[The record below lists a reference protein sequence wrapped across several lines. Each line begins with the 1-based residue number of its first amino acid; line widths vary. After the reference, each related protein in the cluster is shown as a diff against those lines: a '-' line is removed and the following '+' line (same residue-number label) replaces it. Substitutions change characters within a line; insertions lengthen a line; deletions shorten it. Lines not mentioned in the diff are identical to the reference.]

1 MDSSIQ
7 KALKKAKIK
16 HWVTITIISI
26 AVCVILLFAFNRFG
40 NYLSAQNT
48 MQLHENLFLQHSIS
62 QPNVGIDSQVT
73 ANSSMFGGNIITN
86 RSKNID
92 GYLIHWSTLTSSYS
106 WFGASIDHNELI
118 PGFHSSGN
126 NNYEYDK
133 QTKQKVATFYHPA
146 IKEYYDGVQNQLE
159 DVAQL
164 KNHVAEVAISF
175 KEPLT
180 MEQVR
185 ENIPQNLN
193 IAWLYMT
200 SEITDEAL
208 GPSGLPVYG
217 YVDSELSKESFDMFI
232 ENLKK
237 YDERGSMEEIKKYIE
252 ENENKPFNEVTIL
265 GVMLTGRTESFNELL
280 GKNFIRGASVGV
292 TAPIVPYIQP
302 TK

>member
-26 AVCVILLFAFNRFG
+26 AVCVVLLFAFNRFG

-48 MQLHENLFLQHSIS
+48 MRLHEKLFLQHSIS

-92 GYLIHWSTLTSSYS
+92 GYLIPWSTLTSSYS

-159 DVAQL
+159 DVVQL
-164 KNHVAEVAISF
+164 ENHVAEVAISF

-180 MEQVR
+180 REQVR
-185 ENIPQNLN
+185 ENIPENLN

-200 SEITDEAL
+200 SKITDEAS

-217 YVDSELSKESFDMFI
+217 YADSELSKETFDMFI

-237 YDERGSMEEIKKYIE
+237 YDKRGSMEEIQKYIE
-252 ENENKPFNEVTIL
+252 ENENKPFNEVTVL
-265 GVMLTGRTESFNELL
+265 GVMVTGRTESFNELL
-280 GKNFIRGASVGV
+280 GKDFIRGASIGV

>member
-26 AVCVILLFAFNRFG
+26 AVCVVLLFAFNRFG

-48 MQLHENLFLQHSIS
+48 MQLHDNLFLQHSIS
-62 QPNVGIDSQVT
+62 QPNVNIDSQVT

-86 RSKNID
+86 RSKNIN
-92 GYLIHWSTLTSSYS
+92 GYLIPWSTLTSSYS

-126 NNYEYDK
+126 NYYEYDK
-133 QTKQKVATFYHPA
+133 QTKQKVATFYNPA

-159 DVAQL
+159 AVVQL
-164 KNHVAEVAISF
+164 ENHVAEIAISF

-185 ENIPQNLN
+185 ENIPENLN

-200 SEITDEAL
+200 SRIVDEAP

-217 YVDSELSKESFDMFI
+217 YADSELSKESFDGFI

-237 YDERGSMEEIKKYIE
+237 YDKRKSIEEIQKYIE
-252 ENENKPFNEVTIL
+252 ENEKKPFKEVTVL
-265 GVMLTGRTESFNELL
+265 GVMVTGRTENFNELL
-280 GKNFIRGASVGV
+280 GKDFIRGASVGV

>member
-7 KALKKAKIK
+7 KALKKAKRK
-16 HWVTITIISI
+16 QWVIITLISMI
-26 AVCVILLFAFNRFG
+26 VCVILLFAFNRLG

-48 MQLHENLFLQHSIS
+48 ARLHDNLFLQHAVS
-62 QPNVGIDSQVT
+62 QPNVTINSQVM

-86 RSKNID
+86 RSKNIN
-92 GYLIHWSTLTSSYS
+92 GYLVPWSTLTSSYS

-118 PGFHSSGN
+118 PGFHSSGD

-146 IKEYYDGVQNQLE
+146 IKQYYDGVQNQLE
-159 DVAQL
+159 AVVQL
-164 KNHVAEVAISF
+164 ENQVAEVAISF

-185 ENIPQNLN
+185 ENIPESLN

-200 SEITDEAL
+200 SRIVDEAP

-217 YVDSELSKESFDMFI
+217 YADSELSKESFDGFI

-237 YDERGSMEEIKKYIE
+237 YDENESMEEIQKYID
-252 ENENKPFNEVTIL
+252 ENENKPFYEVTVL
-265 GVMLTGRTESFNELL
+265 GVMVTGRTENFNELL
-280 GKNFIRGASVGV
+280 RKEFIRGASVGV
-292 TAPIVPYIQP
+292 TAPIVPYIEP

>member
-7 KALKKAKIK
+7 KALKVAKRK
-16 HWVTITIISI
+16 HWVLIALISMV
-26 AVCVILLFAFNRFG
+26 VCVLLLFAFNRLG

-48 MQLHENLFLQHSIS
+48 AKLHDNLFLQHAVSH
-62 QPNVGIDSQVT
+62 PNVTINSQVM

-86 RSKNID
+86 RSKNIN
-92 GYLIHWSTLTSSYS
+92 GYLVPWSTLTSSYS

-118 PGFHSSGN
+118 PGFHSSGK

-133 QTKQKVATFYHPA
+133 QTKQKVATFYHPM
-146 IKEYYDGVQNQLE
+146 IKQYYDGVQNQLE
-159 DVAQL
+159 AVVQL
-164 KNHVAEVAISF
+164 ENQVAEVAISF

-185 ENIPQNLN
+185 ENIPESLN

-200 SEITDEAL
+200 SRIVDEAP

-217 YVDSELSKESFDMFI
+217 YADSELSKESFDGFI

-237 YDERGSMEEIKKYIE
+237 YDENQSMEEIQKYIE
-252 ENENKPFNEVTIL
+252 ENESKAFNEVTVL
-265 GVMLTGRTESFNELL
+265 GVMLTGRTENYNELL
-280 GKNFIRGASVGV
+280 GKEFIRGASVGV

-302 TK
+302 IK

>member
-26 AVCVILLFAFNRFG
+26 AVCVVLLFVFNRFG

-48 MQLHENLFLQHSIS
+48 MRLHDNLFLQHSIS
-62 QPNVGIDSQVT
+62 QPNVNIDSQVT

-86 RSKNID
+86 RSKNIN
-92 GYLIHWSTLTSSYS
+92 GYLIPWSTLTSSYS

-126 NNYEYDK
+126 NYYEYDK

-159 DVAQL
+159 AVVQL
-164 KNHVAEVAISF
+164 ENQVAEVAISF
-175 KEPLT
+175 KKPLT

-185 ENIPQNLN
+185 ENIPKNLN

-200 SEITDEAL
+200 SRITDEAP

-217 YVDSELSKESFDMFI
+217 YKDSELSKESFDMFI
-232 ENLKK
+232 KDLKK
-237 YDERGSMEEIKKYIE
+237 YDERGSMEEIQKYIE

-280 GKNFIRGASVGV
+280 GKDFVRGASVGV

>member
-26 AVCVILLFAFNRFG
+26 AVCVVLLFAFNRFG

-48 MQLHENLFLQHSIS
+48 MQLHDNLFLQHSIS
-62 QPNVGIDSQVT
+62 QPNVNIDSQVT

-86 RSKNID
+86 RSKNIN
-92 GYLIHWSTLTSSYS
+92 GYLIPWSTLTSSYS

-126 NNYEYDK
+126 NYYEYDK
-133 QTKQKVATFYHPA
+133 QTKQKVATFYNPA

-159 DVAQL
+159 AVVQL
-164 KNHVAEVAISF
+164 ENHVAEIAISF
-175 KEPLT
+175 KEPLR

-185 ENIPQNLN
+185 ENIPENLN

-200 SEITDEAL
+200 SRIVDEAP

-217 YVDSELSKESFDMFI
+217 YADSELSKESFDGFI

-237 YDERGSMEEIKKYIE
+237 YDKRKSIEEIQKYIE
-252 ENENKPFNEVTIL
+252 ENEKKPFKEVTVL
-265 GVMLTGRTESFNELL
+265 GVMVTGRTENFNELL
-280 GKNFIRGASVGV
+280 GKDFIRGASVGV

>member
-16 HWVTITIISI
+16 HWVTITSISI
-26 AVCVILLFAFNRFG
+26 AVCVVLLFAFNRFG

-48 MQLHENLFLQHSIS
+48 MKLHDTLFLKNSIS
-62 QPNVGIDSQVT
+62 QPNVNIDSQVT

-86 RSKNID
+86 RSKNVD
-92 GYLIHWSTLTSSYS
+92 GYLVPWSTLTSSYS
-106 WFGASIDHNELI
+106 WFGASIDNNELT

-126 NNYEYDK
+126 TYYEYDK

-159 DVAQL
+159 DVVQL
-164 KNHVAEVAISF
+164 ENQVAEVAISF
-175 KEPLT
+175 KKPLT
-180 MEQVR
+180 MKQVR
-185 ENIPQNLN
+185 ENIPENLN

-200 SEITDEAL
+200 SDITDEIS
-208 GPSGLPVYG
+208 GPSGAPVYG
-217 YVDSELSKESFDMFI
+217 YADTELSKESFDMFI
-232 ENLKK
+232 EDLKK
-237 YDERGSMEEIKKYIE
+237 YDERGSMEEIQKYIK

-265 GVMLTGRTESFNELL
+265 GVMLTGRTENFNELI
-280 GKNFIRGASVGV
+280 GEKFIRGASVGV
-292 TAPIVPYIQP
+292 TTPIVPYIQP

>member
-7 KALKKAKIK
+7 KALKKAKRK
-16 HWVTITIISI
+16 QWVIITLISMV
-26 AVCVILLFAFNRFG
+26 VCVILLFAFNRLG

-48 MQLHENLFLQHSIS
+48 ARLHDNLFLQHAVS
-62 QPNVGIDSQVT
+62 QPNVNIDSQVT

-86 RSKNID
+86 RSKNIN
-92 GYLIHWSTLTSSYS
+92 GYLVPWSTLTSSYS

-146 IKEYYDGVQNQLE
+146 IKEYYDGVQNQFEAVVQLE
-159 DVAQL
+159 NQ
-164 KNHVAEVAISF
+164 VAEVAISF

-185 ENIPQNLN
+185 ENIPGNLN

-200 SEITDEAL
+200 SRIVDEAS

-217 YVDSELSKESFDMFI
+217 YADSELSKESFDGFI

-237 YDERGSMEEIKKYIE
+237 YDKRKSIEEIQKYIE
-252 ENENKPFNEVTIL
+252 ENENKPFNEVTVL
-265 GVMLTGRTESFNELL
+265 GVMVTGRTENFNELI
-280 GKNFIRGASVGV
+280 GKDFIRGASVGV

>member
-7 KALKKAKIK
+7 KALKKAKRK
-16 HWVTITIISI
+16 HWVIITLISVV
-26 AVCVILLFAFNRFG
+26 VCLILLFAFNRLG

-48 MQLHENLFLQHSIS
+48 TRLHDSLFLQHAIS
-62 QPNVGIDSQVT
+62 QPNVNIDSQVT

-86 RSKNID
+86 RSKNIN
-92 GYLIHWSTLTSSYS
+92 GYLVPWSTLTSSYS
-106 WFGASIDHNELI
+106 WFGASIDYNELVA
-118 PGFHSSGN
+118 GFHSSGN

-159 DVAQL
+159 AVVQL
-164 KNHVAEVAISF
+164 ENQVAEVAISF

-185 ENIPQNLN
+185 ENIPENLN

-200 SEITDEAL
+200 SAIANEAL
-208 GPSGLPVYG
+208 GPAGVPVYG
-217 YVDSELSKESFDMFI
+217 YADSELSKESFDRFI

-237 YDERGSMEEIKKYIE
+237 YDTRKSIEEIQKYIR
-252 ENENKPFNEVTIL
+252 ENENKMLNDVTVL
-265 GVMLTGRTESFNELL
+265 GVMLTGRTENFNELI
-280 GKNFIRGASVGV
+280 GKDFIRGASVGV
-292 TAPIVPYIQP
+292 TVPIVPYIQP
-302 TK
+302 IK

>member
-26 AVCVILLFAFNRFG
+26 AVCVVLLFAFNRFG

-48 MQLHENLFLQHSIS
+48 MQLHDNLFLQHSIS
-62 QPNVGIDSQVT
+62 QPNVNIDSQVT

-86 RSKNID
+86 RSKNIY
-92 GYLIHWSTLTSSYS
+92 GYLIPWSTLTSSYS

-126 NNYEYDK
+126 NYYEYDK
-133 QTKQKVATFYHPA
+133 QTKQKVATFYNPA

-159 DVAQL
+159 AVVQL
-164 KNHVAEVAISF
+164 ENHVAEIAISF

-185 ENIPQNLN
+185 ENIPENLN

-200 SEITDEAL
+200 SRIVDEAP

-217 YVDSELSKESFDMFI
+217 YADSELSKESFDGFI

-237 YDERGSMEEIKKYIE
+237 YDKRKSIEEIQKYIE
-252 ENENKPFNEVTIL
+252 ENEKKPFKEVTVL
-265 GVMLTGRTESFNELL
+265 GVMVTGRTENFNELL
-280 GKNFIRGASVGV
+280 GKDFIRGASVGV

>member
-26 AVCVILLFAFNRFG
+26 AVCVVLLFAFNRFG

-48 MQLHENLFLQHSIS
+48 MQLHDNLFLQHSIS
-62 QPNVGIDSQVT
+62 QPNVNIDSQVT

-86 RSKNID
+86 RSKNIN
-92 GYLIHWSTLTSSYS
+92 GYLIPWSTLTSSYS

-146 IKEYYDGVQNQLE
+146 IKHYYDGVQNQLE
-159 DVAQL
+159 AIVKLENQ
-164 KNHVAEVAISF
+164 VAEVAISF

-180 MEQVR
+180 IEQVR
-185 ENIPQNLN
+185 ENIPGNLN

-200 SEITDEAL
+200 SRIADEAKGPL
-208 GPSGLPVYG
+208 GFPVYG
-217 YVDSELSKESFDMFI
+217 YADSELSKESLDRFI

-237 YDERGSMEEIKKYIE
+237 YNERGSVEEIEKYIE
-252 ENENKPFNEVTIL
+252 ENENKPFTQITVL
-265 GVMLTGRTESFNELL
+265 GVMVTGRTENFNELL
-280 GKNFIRGASVGV
+280 RKEFIRGASVGV

>member
-7 KALKKAKIK
+7 KALKKAKRK
-16 HWVTITIISI
+16 QWVIITLISMI
-26 AVCVILLFAFNRFG
+26 VCVILLFAFNRLG

-48 MQLHENLFLQHSIS
+48 ARLHDNLFLQHAVS
-62 QPNVGIDSQVT
+62 QPNVTINSQVM

-86 RSKNID
+86 RSKNIN
-92 GYLIHWSTLTSSYS
+92 GYLVPWSTLTSSYS

-118 PGFHSSGN
+118 PGFHSSGD

-146 IKEYYDGVQNQLE
+146 IKQYYDGVQNQLE
-159 DVAQL
+159 AVVQL
-164 KNHVAEVAISF
+164 ENQVAEVAISF

-185 ENIPQNLN
+185 ENIPESLN

-200 SEITDEAL
+200 SKIVDEAP

-217 YVDSELSKESFDMFI
+217 YADSELSKESFDGFI

-237 YDERGSMEEIKKYIE
+237 YDENESMEEIQKYID
-252 ENENKPFNEVTIL
+252 ENENKPFYEVTVL
-265 GVMLTGRTESFNELL
+265 GVMVTGRTENFNELL
-280 GKNFIRGASVGV
+280 RKEFIRGASVGV
-292 TAPIVPYIQP
+292 TAPIVPYIEP

>member
-1 MDSSIQ
+1 MGSPIQ

-26 AVCVILLFAFNRFG
+26 AVCVVLLFAFNRFG

-48 MQLHENLFLQHSIS
+48 MRLHDNLFLQHNIS
-62 QPNVGIDSQVT
+62 QPNVNIDSQVT

-86 RSKNID
+86 RSKNIN
-92 GYLIHWSTLTSSYS
+92 GYLIPWSTLTSSYS

-126 NNYEYDK
+126 NYYEYDK

-159 DVAQL
+159 AVVQL
-164 KNHVAEVAISF
+164 ESHVAEVAISF

-185 ENIPQNLN
+185 ENIPENLN

-200 SEITDEAL
+200 SRIVDEAP

-217 YVDSELSKESFDMFI
+217 YKDSELSKKSFDTFI
-232 ENLKK
+232 EDLKK
-237 YDERGSMEEIKKYIE
+237 YDERGSMEEIQKYIE

-280 GKNFIRGASVGV
+280 GKDFIRGASVGV

>member
-1 MDSSIQ
+1 MGSPIQ

-26 AVCVILLFAFNRFG
+26 AVCVVLLFAFNRFG

-48 MQLHENLFLQHSIS
+48 MRLHDNLFLQHSIS
-62 QPNVGIDSQVT
+62 QPNVNIDSQVT

-86 RSKNID
+86 RSKSIN
-92 GYLIHWSTLTSSYS
+92 GYLIPWSTLTSSYS

-126 NNYEYDK
+126 NYYEYDK

-146 IKEYYDGVQNQLE
+146 IEEYYDGVQNQLE
-159 DVAQL
+159 AVVQL
-164 KNHVAEVAISF
+164 ENQVAEVAISF
-175 KEPLT
+175 KKPLT

-185 ENIPQNLN
+185 ENIPKNLN

-200 SEITDEAL
+200 SRIVDEAP

-217 YVDSELSKESFDMFI
+217 YKDSELSKESFDMFI

-237 YDERGSMEEIKKYIE
+237 YDERGSMEEIQKYIE

-280 GKNFIRGASVGV
+280 GKDFIRGASVGV

>member
-1 MDSSIQ
+1 MDPSIQ
-7 KALKKAKIK
+7 KALKKAKRK
-16 HWVTITIISI
+16 QWALITLISMV
-26 AVCVILLFAFNRFG
+26 VCVILLFAFNRLG

-48 MQLHENLFLQHSIS
+48 ARLHDNLFLQHAIS
-62 QPNVGIDSQVT
+62 QPNVTINSQVM
-73 ANSSMFGGNIITN
+73 ANSSMLGGNIITN
-86 RSKNID
+86 RSKNIN
-92 GYLIHWSTLTSSYS
+92 GYLVPWSTLTSSYS

-146 IKEYYDGVQNQLE
+146 IKQYYDGVQNQLE
-159 DVAQL
+159 AVVQL
-164 KNHVAEVAISF
+164 KNQVAEVAISF

-185 ENIPQNLN
+185 KNIPENLN
-193 IAWLYMT
+193 IAWYYMT
-200 SEITDEAL
+200 SRIVDEAP

-217 YVDSELSKESFDMFI
+217 YADSEPSKESFDDFI

-237 YDERGSMEEIKKYIE
+237 YDESQSIEEIQKYIE
-252 ENENKPFNEVTIL
+252 ENENKPFNEVTVL
-265 GVMLTGRTESFNELL
+265 GVMVTGRTENFNQLL
-280 GKNFIRGASVGV
+280 GKEFVRGASVGV

-302 TK
+302 IK

>member
-16 HWVTITIISI
+16 QWVTITIISI
-26 AVCVILLFAFNRFG
+26 AVCVVLLFAFNRFG

-48 MQLHENLFLQHSIS
+48 FRLHDSLFLQHRIS
-62 QPNVGIDSQVT
+62 QPNIEIDSQVT

-86 RSKNID
+86 RSKNIN
-92 GYLIHWSTLTSSYS
+92 GYVVPWSTLTSSYS
-106 WFGASIDHNELI
+106 WFGASIDHNELV
-118 PGFHSSGN
+118 PGFHSDEV

-159 DVAQL
+159 AVVQL
-164 KNHVAEVAISF
+164 ENHVAEVAISF
-175 KEPLT
+175 NQPLT
-180 MEQVR
+180 MAQVR
-185 ENIPQNLN
+185 ANIPDNLN

-200 SEITDEAL
+200 SKMANEAL
-208 GPSGLPVYG
+208 GPSGLTVYG
-217 YVDSELSKESFDMFI
+217 YADAELSKESFDTFI
-232 ENLKK
+232 EDLKQ
-237 YDERGSMEEIKKYIE
+237 YDKRGFIEEIQQYIKD
-252 ENENKPFNEVTIL
+252 NENKPFNEVTVL
-265 GVMLTGRTESFNELL
+265 GVMLTGRTESFQALL
-280 GKNFIRGASVGV
+280 GQDFIRGASVGV